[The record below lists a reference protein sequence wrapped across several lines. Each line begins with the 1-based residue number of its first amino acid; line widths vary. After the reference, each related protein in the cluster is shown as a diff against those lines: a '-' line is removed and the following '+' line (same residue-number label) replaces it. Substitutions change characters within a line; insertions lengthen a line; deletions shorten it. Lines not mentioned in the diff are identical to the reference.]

1 MNPTTSACPAPWQL
15 QGHGLIVL
23 LKSATARALADPA
36 IEQAMVPGLRSRF
49 AVLMLVN
56 YQHSNVG
63 PYQELLYIPG
73 SAQFD
78 GRRHLTISNIWVSS
92 QASVDNGRRNWGIP
106 KQLANFSWQTQP
118 DGGQRVRV
126 AHAGQT
132 LIDLRYQGKGWACPV
147 HTALVPGFMR
157 TLVQSLDGQRYVYTP
172 SAKGRCKLAS
182 IQQLST
188 PSALFPAIQT
198 GDVVAAFE
206 ASQFQMTFPVA
217 HVQARALLHV

>member
-1 MNPTTSACPAPWQL
+1 M
-15 QGHGLIVL
+15 
-23 LKSATARALADPA
+23 ADPA
-36 IEQAMVPGLRSRF
+36 IEHIMVPALRSRF
-49 AVLMLVN
+49 SVLMLVN
-56 YQHSNVG
+56 YEHSNVG

-73 SAQFD
+73 SAQID

-106 KQLANFSWQTQP
+106 KQLANFQWQTLT

-126 AHAGQT
+126 EHGGQT

-147 HTALVPGFMR
+147 HTALVPSFMR
-157 TLVQSLDGQRYVYTP
+157 TLVQSLNGQRFVYTP

-182 IQQLST
+182 VQQIST
-188 PSALFPAIQT
+188 PSGLFPAIQSS
-198 GDVVAAFE
+198 DVVAAFE

-217 HVQARALLHV
+217 QVQARAHIHV

>member
-1 MNPTTSACPAPWQL
+1 MNPDTPACPAPWQL
-15 QGHGLIVL
+15 HGNGLIVL
-23 LKSATARALADPA
+23 LKNSTERALADPA
-36 IEQAMVPGLRSRF
+36 IDKAMVPHLRSHY

-56 YQHSNVG
+56 YEQSNVG

-73 SAQFD
+73 SALID

-106 KQLANFSWQTQP
+106 KQLANFNWQTQP

-126 AHAGQT
+126 EHAGQT
-132 LIDLRYQGKGWACPV
+132 LIDLRYHGKGWACPV
-147 HTALVPGFMR
+147 HTAFVPGFMR

-188 PSALFPAIQT
+188 PSSLFPNIQASH
-198 GDVVAAFE
+198 VIAAFE
-206 ASQFQMTFPVA
+206 ANHFQMTFPVA
-217 HVQARALLHV
+217 QVQARALLHV